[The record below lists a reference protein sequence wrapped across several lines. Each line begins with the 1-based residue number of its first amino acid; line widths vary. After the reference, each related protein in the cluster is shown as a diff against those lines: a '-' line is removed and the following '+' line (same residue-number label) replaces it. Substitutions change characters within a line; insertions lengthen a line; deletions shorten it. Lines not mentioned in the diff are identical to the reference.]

1 MALRFSRKSF
11 ACCVFALVLGA
22 CKQQTPQTQA
32 PATPAGNEPAASVP
46 TQSPQ
51 ELEAESSL
59 SVKRGIVTQTDKTFA
74 IRLCSANSEIPL
86 ADQTD
91 GVLTRVYGELGGKS
105 TYIEAYGERVAAV
118 DGKNTFTLEELL
130 YASSVNPTNTCTAPG
145 ATYELLARGSE
156 PAWSVEVSKDS
167 MLLRQNEAPTEI
179 KFTGIDTSDSE
190 GAVTYR
196 AGVDKH
202 VLELTVT
209 QRACRD
215 MVTGEY
221 FAYNAIAKLDKRTLN
236 GCARVGE

>member
-1 MALRFSRKSF
+1 MASNFFGKSM
-11 ACCVFALVLGA
+11 ACLAAVALCA
-22 CKQQTPQTQA
+22 CKPSAPLPKVTA
-32 PATPAGNEPAASVP
+32 PASEATNPAAPSE
-46 TQSPQ
+46 SPA

-74 IRLCSANSEIPL
+74 IRLCSANSEVPL

-91 GVLTRVYGELGGKS
+91 GALARVYAEMGGKS
-105 TYIEAYGERVAAV
+105 MYIEAYGERTTAVA
-118 DGKNTFTLEELL
+118 GNGGFTLEELL
-130 YASSVNPTNTCTAPG
+130 YATSVNPGNACTAPA
-145 ATYELLARGSE
+145 ATYELLARGSN
-156 PAWSVEVSKDS
+156 PAWSVEVSKDA

-202 VLELTVT
+202 ILELTVT
-209 QRACRD
+209 QRACHD
-215 MVTGEY
+215 ATSGEY
-221 FAYNAIAKLDKRTLN
+221 SAYNATVKLDKRPLN